1 MKKNNPKEKLETK
14 NVGLNEIDIEKDNI
28 DVLESIDSLINGIE
42 SKKTVDNSDDEN
54 NLNFEIKSE
63 EENFKE
69 DVDEEIETDSKSK
82 LDYEKE
88 LKMKNQANMVV
99 NWIIEKREL
108 IFPILFFMISI
119 ISLLYYIIK
128 LSPQFFHA
136 DCADTILWGEAA
148 YNTRSLLSKDF
159 FYACK
164 LPFGGQLLM
173 LPFIGMFGVS
183 MKAHLIGMC
192 LFALLFVFS
201 LALLL
206 KSMKWD
212 FKWISIMVFST
223 VFILMTSE
231 KIREIFWGHVIYYS
245 LGILFI
251 FIGLALVFYALN
263 KYEKDKN
270 NKILIFSSIII
281 FLWFFLC
288 AMNKTESITIF
299 SLPVICGLIG
309 ERLFDFKNDMKFKNN
324 KALYII
330 ILVTLLGT
338 ALGYIYASITWKD
351 IHEGYASA
359 YAVFSDPKYWKD
371 NASTFLNHWFTLIGI
386 FVVDGKPIA
395 DAEGAK
401 IIFKI
406 LVAFILMLSPI
417 ILTFF
422 YGKLDRY
429 VRVLVLTHWA
439 MTALI
444 AIGFVFGRLSSA
456 NWRLSPILVTSV
468 FLTICLARHLFMDKK
483 YSRVNIVIVF
493 PVILFSIL
501 SFVDM
506 ITIKESKSVPQN
518 IASFLI
524 DKKLEYGYATFW
536 RSHSITVLSDSKSKV
551 REMFIDEN
559 GNIRKRMY
567 QTQESWYNDQ
577 PGVDEYFLLL
587 LASEFDYLK
596 EKNPKLVEEAKETIN
611 FNGYYIVVFNKNIIL
626 PNKENPSF

>member
-1 MKKNNPKEKLETK
+1 MKKNNSKENLKTK
-14 NVGLNEIDIEKDNI
+14 NDSLNEIDLKKDTTV
-28 DVLESIDSLINGIE
+28 VLESIDNLINDIG
-42 SKKTVDNSDDEN
+42 SKKIVKNNDVEN
-54 NLNFEIKSE
+54 
-63 EENFKE
+63 
-69 DVDEEIETDSKSK
+69 VPTSKI
-82 LDYEKE
+82 DYEKE
-88 LKMKNQANMVV
+88 LKMKNQANKVL
-99 NWIIEKREL
+99 NLIIEKRGL
-108 IFPILFFMISI
+108 IFPLLFFMISI

-128 LSPQFFHA
+128 ISPQFFHA
-136 DCADTILWGEAA
+136 DCTDTILWGEAA
-148 YNTRSLLSKDF
+148 YNTRSLLSEDF
-159 FYACK
+159 YYACK

-201 LALLL
+201 LVFLL

-231 KIREIFWGHVIYYS
+231 KIREIFWGHIIYYS

-251 FIGLALVFYALN
+251 FIGLALVFYTLN
-263 KYEKDKN
+263 KYEKDTN

-281 FLWFFLC
+281 FFWFFLC

-309 ERLFDFKNDMKFKNN
+309 ERLFDFNNDMKFKNN

-338 ALGYIYASITWKD
+338 AFGYIYASITWKD
-351 IHEGYASA
+351 IHEGYASS
-359 YAVFSDPKYWKD
+359 YTVFSDPKYWKD

-386 FVVDGKPIA
+386 FIVDGRSIA

-401 IIFKI
+401 TIFKI
-406 LVAFILMLSPI
+406 LVAFILIISPI
-417 ILTFF
+417 VITFF
-422 YGKLDRY
+422 YIKLDRY
-429 VRVLVLTHWA
+429 VRVFILTHWV
-439 MTALI
+439 MSALI
-444 AIGFVFGRLSSA
+444 GIGFVFGKLSDA

-468 FLTICLARHLFMDKK
+468 FLTICLARYLFMNKK

-506 ITIKESKSVPQN
+506 ITINETKSIQQKLT
-518 IASFLI
+518 SFLM
-524 DKKLEYGYATFW
+524 DKNLDYGYATFW
-536 RSHSITVLSDSKSKV
+536 RSNSITLLSDSKVKV
-551 REMFIDEN
+551 RNIIMDEI
-559 GNIRKRMY
+559 GNPKKMMY
-567 QTQESWYNDQ
+567 QTQESWYEDQ
-577 PGVDEYFLLL
+577 IGVDEYFLLL
-587 LASEFDYLK
+587 INSEFEYIK
-596 EKNPKLVEEAKETIN
+596 EKNPELIKEAKKTYKFEE
-611 FNGYYIVVFNKNIIL
+611 YYAVVFDRNIIAK
-626 PNKENPSF
+626 N